1 MKSGNVCGALFALVL
16 LWPAA
21 AGAQSAK
28 LGKEIFLEK
37 AQPPCGICHALKD
50 ANTTGEIGPNLDEM
64 QPDRLKV
71 RNAVKNGVGNMP
83 PFGDTLTNFE
93 IDSVARYVSEAV
105 RGKTK

>member
-1 MKSGNVCGALFALVL
+1 MKSSKVCGALFALVV

-21 AGAQSAK
+21 AGAQNVK
-28 LGKEIFLEK
+28 LGKELFIEK
-37 AQPPCGICHALKD
+37 AQPPCGLCHSLKD
-50 ANTTGEIGPNLDEM
+50 AATIGEIGPNLDDL
-64 QPDRLKV
+64 QPDRAKV

-93 IDSVARYVSEAV
+93 IDSVARYVADAV